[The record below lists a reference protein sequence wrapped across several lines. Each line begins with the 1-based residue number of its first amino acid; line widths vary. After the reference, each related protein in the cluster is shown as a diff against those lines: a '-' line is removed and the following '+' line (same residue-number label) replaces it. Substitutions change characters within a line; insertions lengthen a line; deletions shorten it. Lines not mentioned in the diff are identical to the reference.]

1 MGWVFFSSDASV
13 LLTEELSVAMEGL
26 DTLLQSG
33 KLGIARGRQGGV
45 AQPDLGTLFEDTW
58 DVCPEGAVE
67 SDTEGLCG
75 K

>member
-1 MGWVFFSSDASV
+1 
-13 LLTEELSVAMEGL
+13 MEGL